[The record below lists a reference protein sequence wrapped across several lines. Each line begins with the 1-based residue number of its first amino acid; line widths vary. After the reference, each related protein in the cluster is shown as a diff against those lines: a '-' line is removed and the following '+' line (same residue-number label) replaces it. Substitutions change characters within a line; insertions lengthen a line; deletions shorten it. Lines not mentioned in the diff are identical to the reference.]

1 MKRDIIVIG
10 GSAGSLR
17 IVRTIISGLPKD
29 LAAAVCVVIHT
40 PARSKSEMVF
50 LLERWGLLPALEAI
64 EGMSLQPGHIYVPAP
79 DHHLMIGDDHLHL
92 TRGPKEG
99 LHRPSINVT
108 FRSAAQTHGER
119 TIGVLLS
126 GMQDDGASGLWEIT
140 RNGGVAIIQDPSEAE
155 YPAMPLNAQED
166 APVHFRLFSRDIARV
181 LERLVKGEGVPDPSP
196 RNGASVAEQFSG
208 FTCPECRGPLLRR
221 QLTPSVV
228 EFRCRVGHTFSP
240 DALLEEHTS
249 TQECKLYEAIV
260 ALEEGASL
268 AEFMAGR
275 SQGEQREE
283 FVKEAE
289 QLRQH
294 VAEIRMMIEKR
305 IMSTSQI

>member
-17 IVRTIISGLPKD
+17 IIRTIISGLPKD

-40 PARSKSEMVF
+40 SARSKSEMVF

-119 TIGVLLS
+119 AIGVLLS

-155 YPAMPLNAQED
+155 YPA
-166 APVHFRLFSRDIARV
+166 
-181 LERLVKGEGVPDPSP
+181 
-196 RNGASVAEQFSG
+196 
-208 FTCPECRGPLLRR
+208 
-221 QLTPSVV
+221 
-228 EFRCRVGHTFSP
+228 
-240 DALLEEHTS
+240 
-249 TQECKLYEAIV
+249 
-260 ALEEGASL
+260 
-268 AEFMAGR
+268 
-275 SQGEQREE
+275 
-283 FVKEAE
+283 
-289 QLRQH
+289 
-294 VAEIRMMIEKR
+294 
-305 IMSTSQI
+305 